1 MLFLYFGTSFLNT
14 SLFYN
19 VSMMQMGKKYLLIVL
34 GALMAILVLLM
45 RTSVWSGYLQY
56 ELNKYINSSGW
67 SIEVE
72 HASGYLFTT
81 TILSNINLSH
91 TNGSSL
97 TIKESSIN
105 IGLFSSLMGTPVF
118 DLITLEGLYINY
130 FGDIGTIETVKQSN
144 SGLNIPFHVRS
155 LFVEGK
161 VRSDIKSNEYIFNIM
176 IGGEIVGLEKP
187 SLKCDL
193 VKVSLEDNSD
203 IVCKF
208 DTMILGYDGNSYSLK
223 DINGELFGLPI
234 SGNLSLDK
242 TNTILK
248 GAVKASQ
255 FSFPSEL
262 FSRLP
267 LKTKFSTFTGNFN
280 FESDL
285 KSFKGKLLVENQLGL
300 DMGGRFDISK
310 KGETWIIKSLELEG
324 ENSKLTLNGLWN
336 ENERVSCYMNLENFD
351 LGRWIKNQK
360 PTQMSGLFIMDA
372 GLTKNGALDQI
383 DMTVEMIESKLFN
396 QGEISIHGQL
406 TYRDSLL
413 STIDPVM
420 LLVGDS
426 YLTIDG
432 KADFSSKTI
441 DLYTDMERADIE
453 LVNSFLPGDF
463 VSGKA
468 TGNLKISGDIFS
480 PSALAEL
487 TCENV
492 KISNFTLESIELNS
506 HITVNETIPSGFI
519 DIKADKG
526 QWKNRGFE
534 SGTVSAII
542 DDRSIIIENCHFK
555 SGNDF
560 LQASG
565 HFDGI
570 DKYKIDRIQ
579 FAYQDNYMVNAKPL
593 SFVIEDSIFQVNPF
607 ELHINDG
614 MMEGVVTGTGNLE
627 GRFKM
632 SNFDA
637 KILTQF
643 FDDERLK
650 LSGLIFG
657 EVWIRSNRGKI
668 DLDADLSLKKGRYMD
683 ELFDEMTLS
692 CLYKNGM
699 LHLDDITM
707 TRKGAMGIQASGI
720 IPFEKN
726 NTKKELISLNSNFSN
741 ISLEFIHRFIPRFY
755 KIAGS
760 GTGRLDLNGTS
771 EKTEFSY
778 DINIDNAF
786 FDLVQLGKFKSKGSY
801 DGRKLDVVSASSQS
815 KEGTITAFGSIPFDL
830 NLNSSSFGSF
840 FNEDLINFEANAQLS
855 SLPFLSPYLA
865 DLDSANGNIDI
876 QLLLDGQGD
885 AINRNGYININNG
898 SLYTL
903 LVSDPIISIEGNA
916 SMVNNTLA
924 INRFDALLFNSNE
937 KTSMTKSQNTHISG
951 TMDFAKF
958 FDPGYDL
965 KVRAT
970 NASYKLLFLDIEGNS
985 NLNLSIVGKDT
996 VLIDGIIE
1004 TQEANVFYEFSTEY
1018 VGTAMQDNQGSIL
1031 AYNLNI
1037 PIIGSAFFKNSQ
1049 VNAKVTGEL
1058 NLAQIGNEEVDFG
1071 GQIIVEDGSV
1081 ISFTDYFD
1089 ELQGLVSFDNK
1100 GFNPYI
1106 DVNANTMVDDERI
1119 ELRMRG
1125 GIEDLDIILE
1135 SGSGFSES
1143 DILELLTWGK
1153 RIEDAEWTST
1163 GFGNQTVSILGTLLE
1178 NQLEKNLK
1186 ESDLGMMNYVDDID
1200 ISGAAGLLQGSNED
1214 YEVTVKTKL
1223 SDKAFL
1229 NLSYK
1234 RSFSLNNDQKQIG
1247 VEYKLNRH
1255 FSVVGAYD
1263 EEGNLNL
1270 KYRYRYAY

>member
-1 MLFLYFGTSFLNT
+1 
-14 SLFYN
+14 
-19 VSMMQMGKKYLLIVL
+19 MMQMGKKYLLIAPAIL
-34 GALMAILVLLM
+34 ITILVLSL
-45 RTSVWSGYLQY
+45 RTSVWNSYFQS

-67 SIEVE
+67 SIQVE
-72 HASGYLFTT
+72 RAEGYLFST
-81 TILSNINLSH
+81 SVFNNINLIH
-91 TNGSSL
+91 NNGSSL
-97 TIKESSIN
+97 KIKESSIN
-105 IGLFSSLMGTPVF
+105 IGLFSSLLGTPVF
-118 DLITLEGLYINY
+118 DLLTLEGIHLN
-130 FGDIGTIETVKQSN
+130 FSGDIYSQEETGKESDSV
-144 SGLNIPFHVRS
+144 LNIPFHVKS
-155 LFVEGK
+155 FFVDGK
-161 VRSDIKSNEYIFNIM
+161 VRSNIKSKKYIFNIM
-176 IGGEIVGLEKP
+176 AGGEIIGLEKP
-187 SLKCDL
+187 LLKCDL

-203 IVCKF
+203 LVCKF
-208 DTMILGYDGNSYSLK
+208 DTMVLGYDGNSYFLK
-223 DINGELFGLPI
+223 DIDGELFSLPI
-234 SGNLSLDK
+234 SGSLSFEK
-242 TNTILK
+242 SNSILK
-248 GAVKASQ
+248 GSILASQ

-267 LKTKFSTFTGNFN
+267 LQTKFSTFTGQFN

-285 KSFKGKLLVENQLGL
+285 EYFEGELLVENQLGL
-300 DMGGRFDISK
+300 DMGGRFDIIK
-310 KGETWIIKSLELEG
+310 KGKTWIINALELEG
-324 ENSKLTLNGLWN
+324 ESSKLTMNGLWN
-336 ENERVSCYMNLENFD
+336 ENERVSSYMNLENLD

-360 PTQMSGLFIMDA
+360 STQMSGLFIMEA
-372 GLTKNGALDQI
+372 GLTENGALDQI

-396 QGEISIHGQL
+396 QEEISIHGQL
-406 TYRDSLL
+406 TYKDSLL

-420 LLVGDS
+420 LFVGDS

-432 KADFSSKTI
+432 KADFFSRTI
-441 DLYTDMERADIE
+441 DLYTDMEKADIE

-468 TGNLKISGDIFS
+468 TGNLKISGDILS

-506 HITVNETIPSGFI
+506 HITVNESVPSGFI

-542 DDRSIIIENCHFK
+542 DNKSIIIENCHFK
-555 SGNDF
+555 SGDDF

-565 HFDGI
+565 HFNGL
-570 DKYKIDRIQ
+570 DKYRIDRLQ

-593 SFVIEDSIFQVNPF
+593 NFVIQDSIFQFTPF

-614 MMEGVVTGTGNLE
+614 LMEGVIKGNKNPE

-632 SNFDA
+632 SNFDSE
-637 KILTQF
+637 ILTQF

-657 EVWIRSNRGKI
+657 EVWIKSNQGRI
-668 DLDADLSLKKGRYMD
+668 DLDVDLSLKKGKYM
-683 ELFDEMTLS
+683 EESFDEMTLS
-692 CLYKNGM
+692 CLYKGGM

-707 TRKGAMGIQASGI
+707 TRKGTMGIQASGI
-720 IPFEKN
+720 IPFEKL
-726 NTKKELISLNSNFSN
+726 NTKNQSISLVSNFSN
-741 ISLEFIHRFIPRFY
+741 ISLEFVNRFIPRFY
-755 KIAGS
+755 AIGGS
-760 GTGRLDLNGTS
+760 GTGRLDLSGTT
-771 EKTEFSY
+771 EKTKFSY
-778 DINIDNAF
+778 NISIDNAI
-786 FDLVQLGKFKSKGSY
+786 FDLVHLGNFKSKGTY
-801 DGRKLDVVSASSQS
+801 DGRKLNVVSASSKS
-815 KEGTITAFGSIPFDL
+815 KEGTITASGSIPFDL
-830 NLNSSSFGSF
+830 NLNSSRFGSF
-840 FNEDLINFEANAQLS
+840 FDKDNINFEANAELY
-855 SLPFLSPYLA
+855 SLPFLSPYLT
-865 DLDSANGNIDI
+865 DLDSANGNINI
-876 QLLLDGQGD
+876 RLLLDGPGD

-903 LVSDPIISIEGNA
+903 LVSDPITLINGNA
-916 SMVNNTLA
+916 SMVNNTLV
-924 INRFDALLFNSNE
+924 INRFDALLHNSNN
-937 KTSMTKSQNTHISG
+937 KSPKKKVQNTTMSG
-951 TMDFAKF
+951 TMNFEKF
-958 FDPGYDL
+958 FDPGYDI
-965 KVRAT
+965 KVKAT
-970 NASYKLLFLDIEGNS
+970 NASYKLLFLDIEANS
-985 NLNLSIVGKDT
+985 NLDLKIVGKDT
-996 VLIDGIIE
+996 VLIDGLIE
-1004 TQEANVFYEFSTEY
+1004 TQEANVFYEFNTEY

-1031 AYNLNI
+1031 AYSLNI

-1049 VNAKVTGEL
+1049 INAKVAGEL
-1058 NLAQIGNEEVDFG
+1058 NLAQVGNEEVDFG

-1119 ELRMRG
+1119 ELRMKG

-1223 SDKAFL
+1223 SDRAFL